1 MALLQ
6 KTRIINSMLQAA
18 AGKPVNFKE
27 MAETLRDVIDSNI
40 FVVSRRGKL
49 LGYSINQQIENDRMK
64 KMLEDRQFPEEYTKN
79 LFNVPET
86 SSNLDINS
94 EYTAFPVENRD
105 LFQAGLT
112 TIVPIIGGGERL
124 GTLILSRLQD
134 QFNDDDLIL
143 AEYGATVVGME
154 ILREKAEEIEEEARS
169 KAVVQMAISS
179 LSYSELEAIE
189 HIFEELDGNEGL
201 LVASKIADRVGITRS
216 VIVNALRKL
225 ESAGVI
231 ESRSLGMKGTYI
243 KVLNNKFLIE
253 LENLKAP
260 LLQPL
265 STGVKSFYSPLVSGE
280 S

>member
-1 MALLQ
+1 MPLLQ
-6 KTRIINSMLQAA
+6 KTRKINSMLQKA

-27 MAETLRDVIDSNI
+27 MSETLRDVIEANI
-40 FVVSRRGKL
+40 FLLSRRGKL
-49 LGYSINQQIENDRMK
+49 IGFAINQQIENERMK
-64 KMLEDRQFPEEYTKN
+64 KMLEDRQFPEEYTQN
-79 LFNVPET
+79 LFDITET
-86 SSNLDINS
+86 SSNLDVDDVH
-94 EYTAFPVENRD
+94 TAFPVENKD
-105 LFQAGLT
+105 LFKNGLT

-124 GTLILSRLQD
+124 GTLILSRLEQR
-134 QFNDDDLIL
+134 FEDDDLIL

-189 HIFEELDGNEGL
+189 HIFEELNGNEGL

-243 KVLNNKFLIE
+243 KVLNDKFLLE
-253 LENLKAP
+253 LEKLKT
-260 LLQPL
+260 
-265 STGVKSFYSPLVSGE
+265 S
-280 S
+280 

>member
-6 KTRIINSMLQAA
+6 KTRIINSMLQDS

-27 MAETLRDVIDSNI
+27 MAETLRDVIDANI
-40 FVVSRRGKL
+40 FVLSRRGKL
-49 LGYSINQQIENDRMK
+49 LGYSINQQIENERMK
-64 KMLEDRQFPEEYTKN
+64 KMLEDRQFPEEYTKG

-94 EYTAFPVENRD
+94 EYTAFPIENRD
-105 LFQAGLT
+105 LFLSGLT
-112 TIVPIIGGGERL
+112 TIVPIIGGGDRL

-134 QFNDDDLIL
+134 RFNDDDLIL

-154 ILREKAEEIEEEARS
+154 ILREKSEEIEEEARS

-253 LENLKAP
+253 LENLK
-260 LLQPL
+260 
-265 STGVKSFYSPLVSGE
+265 SH
-280 S
+280 